1 MHLSALRYI
10 YKSLS
15 LFFSLSAQFVLNP
28 LFDGHLQVCQRFVV
42 VQIGQ
47 ADGIEFCNQFGV
59 GQDGALVK
67 ALIVRQ
73 FGDDGLLVAVGCL
86 IVLLGKR
93 LLKFLLSP
101 EFQNCLARWNY
112 GIPIR
117 KSAVGATIDCTD
129 PRDVLFLSETP
140 KMCSHYHLD
149 SAEIY
154 NLVCQGIAN
163 LLAGDEDIDTGT
175 AELAEMVRTSLK
187 IRKQTALWARRQ
199 EESNIIYA
207 GEVS

>member
-1 MHLSALRYI
+1 MPPYFHPLQTDLRKPAKFNDPFCYEPHPLCLLAAKEVQDYI
-10 YKSLS
+10 AK
-15 LFFSLSAQFVLNP
+15 
-28 LFDGHLQVCQRFVV
+28 
-42 VQIGQ
+42 
-47 ADGIEFCNQFGV
+47 E
-59 GQDGALVK
+59 K
-67 ALIVRQ
+67 
-73 FGDDGLLVAVGCL
+73 
-86 IVLLGKR
+86 
-93 LLKFLLSP
+93 
-101 EFQNCLARWNY
+101 Y